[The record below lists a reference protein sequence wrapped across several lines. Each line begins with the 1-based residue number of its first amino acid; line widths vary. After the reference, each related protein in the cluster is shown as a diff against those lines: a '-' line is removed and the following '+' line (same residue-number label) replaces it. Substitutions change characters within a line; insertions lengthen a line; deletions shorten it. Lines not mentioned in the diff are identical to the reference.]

1 MLLSFIML
9 MMILIISKA
18 VGTGAPHCIVIM
30 IILIIS
36 TAMGTGAPYYNN
48 ADSDNLNGR
57 GNRCCLFMLVI
68 SMAVAVSVSIQ
79 VVLITMINHLRA

>member
-1 MLLSFIML
+1 MLL
-9 MMILIISKA
+9 
-18 VGTGAPHCIVIM
+18 IVIM

-48 ADSDNLNGR
+48 ADSDNLNRR
-57 GNRCCLFMLVI
+57 GYRCCLFMLVI
-68 SMAVAVSVSIQ
+68 SMAFSVGIQ

>member
-18 VGTGAPHCIVIM
+18 VGTGAP
-30 IILIIS
+30 
-36 TAMGTGAPYYNN
+36 YYNN
-48 ADSDNLNGR
+48 ADSDNLNRR
-57 GNRCCLFMLVI
+57 GYRCCLFMLVI
-68 SMAVAVSVSIQ
+68 SKAVAFSVGIQ